1 MALTS
6 LTSYYKTLLLLSAL
20 CALPSMCAAQSAGY
34 LFKANFS
41 AGLNTHFEKPVR
53 FPLGY
58 TDAWIEPEQQKP
70 RASFQYNIMALKA
83 LNGRFFIGVSGSY
96 ATFGFVETG
105 SELSF
110 WTGTHTPYRRERA
123 FEMYGLGLIAGVHI
137 VKKDLSKLSAYTGL
151 RYEEIIDSK
160 GIYLW
165 RESYNQD
172 KFAAELL
179 LEYGHKLARR
189 LYLTIGMQSVLS
201 LNDFYETIPYR
212 PLRYGVSL
220 GLEYGLD

>member
-1 MALTS
+1 YML
-6 LTSYYKTLLLLSAL
+6 
-20 CALPSMCAAQSAGY
+20 
-34 LFKANFS
+34 KAN
-41 AGLNTHFEKPVR
+41 AGLGLNTHFDKPVR

-58 TDAWIEPEQQKP
+58 TDAWIEPEQQRP
-70 RASFQYNIMALKA
+70 RTSFQGNLMVLKA
-83 LNGRFFIGVSGSY
+83 LNDRFSIGVSGSY
-96 ATFGFVETG
+96 STFGFVETG

-110 WTGTHTPYRRERA
+110 WTGTHTPYRKERA

-137 VKKDLSKLSAYTGL
+137 IKSDLSKLSAYTGL

-189 LYLTIGMQSVLS
+189 LYLTIGLQSVLS

-220 GLEYGLD
+220 GVEYEWGKAD